1 MAGACGA
8 WSVCDLW
15 IGHVCQPATTM
26 WNGLGTSAALVDWAL
41 PSRTGGEQVAQRAQ
55 WHGSVA
61 AARRGVAAV
70 DCGAGR
76 SWKSWAGAGRWA
88 LAGVLLQFRC
98 AALMQAATRQRVGLH
113 GACSRSLLS
122 CLTP

>member
-41 PSRTGGEQVAQRAQ
+41 PSALEESKWRSGRSCMAQRR
-55 WHGSVA
+55 
-61 AARRGVAAV
+61 RRG
-70 DCGAGR
+70 GALQQWIVER
-76 SWKSWAGAGRWA
+76 AGAPSAGLEQARGR
-88 LAGVLLQFRC
+88 LQVCCCNSGVLL
-98 AALMQAATRQRVGLH
+98 
-113 GACSRSLLS
+113 
-122 CLTP
+122 